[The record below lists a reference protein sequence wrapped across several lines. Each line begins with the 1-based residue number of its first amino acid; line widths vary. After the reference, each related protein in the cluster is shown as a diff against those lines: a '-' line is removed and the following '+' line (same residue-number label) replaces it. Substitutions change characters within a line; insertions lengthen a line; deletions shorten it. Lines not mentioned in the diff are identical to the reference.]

1 MSTPSQTPAQAQIV
15 DKSNTNFTLYYN
27 TLNFFKTIMKN
38 HPSIAHV
45 TQGDVF
51 SIDNMQFPEYPVGN
65 VMIQDATFGQ
75 KTTDYRIQL
84 IIADKHKVL
93 ENNSD
98 GRTNEQTIPYYG
110 TDDVVDIHA
119 NTLAVV
125 NDLTS
130 YTQNKVEGFEIFGD
144 ISCEPFV
151 DRFDNGLAGWSAT
164 FNLTCHNDKN
174 RCLFFLIAP
183 EGQYFKI
190 QDCESSEIYNA
201 VLNTTGSI
209 GQIFS
214 TKYTPN
220 PRVDLTSYDYLRC
233 FEILEEVDGR
243 DDWDFYNLPVL
254 ALPYEDYETCEN
266 CELWISPKVWN
277 TTPERWDGGHIDEAL
292 RKWQY
297 T

>member
-1 MSTPSQTPAQAQIV
+1 MGTPSQTPAQSQIV
-15 DKSNTNFTLYYN
+15 NQGTNFTLYYN
-27 TLNFFKTIMKN
+27 TLNYFKTIMKN
-38 HPSIAHV
+38 HPQIAHV

-51 SIDNMQFPEYPVGN
+51 SIDDMQFPEYPVGN
-65 VMIQDATFGQ
+65 VLIQDATFGQ
-75 KTTDYRIQL
+75 NTTDYRVQL
-84 IIADKHKVL
+84 IVADKHKTL
-93 ENNSD
+93 ENESNP
-98 GRTNEQTIPYYG
+98 RTNKQSIPYYG

-119 NTLAVV
+119 NTLAAI

-130 YTQNKVEGFEIFGD
+130 YTQYKVEGFEIFGD
-144 ISCEPFV
+144 ITCEPFV

-183 EGQYFKI
+183 SGSYYKLE
-190 QDCESSEIYNA
+190 DCESQVEYNA
-201 VLNTTGSI
+201 VLDFSGSI
-209 GQIFS
+209 GQVFS

-220 PRVDLTSYDYLRC
+220 PRYNLTSYDYLRC
-233 FEILEEVDGR
+233 FEIKEEITGR
-243 DDWDFYNLPVL
+243 DDWDYFNLPII

-266 CELWISPKVWN
+266 CELWTNPKVWS
-277 TTPERWDGGHIDEAL
+277 TTPERWNGGHIDEAL